1 MKQTSVEW
9 LESKFDEFETI
20 HDSLPSRLYEYVQ
33 IAKEMEKQQ
42 TEKAYDKGFTDGY
55 NKNNK

>member
-1 MKQTSVEW
+1 MEAMKKTAVEW
-9 LESKFDEFETI
+9 FEQQLDNLNI
-20 HDSLPSRLYEYVQ
+20 EIPFSIFEE
-33 IAKEMEKQQ
+33 AKEIEKQQ